1 MPPMPSFATDKGQL
15 DLQSEVIPAGKP
27 TMTTTT
33 QAPHTAATRPL
44 ELGAAAVVVFLCLC
58 WGFNQ
63 VAVKLA
69 LTDIPPLT
77 QAAIRS
83 AGAALI
89 IWIYARSRG
98 ISLDL
103 GGETMKAGL
112 LAGFLFGLEFIFIY
126 PSLLYTTASRATLF
140 IYVAPFVVVLGAH
153 VLVPSDRFRWT
164 QWAGLLM
171 SFSGLVLAF
180 GVPTP
185 SANANQF
192 LGDLLALAGG
202 IAWGLTT
209 LVVKSSALAR
219 AAPEKT
225 LQYQLVI
232 SAPMLAVAAWLLGET
247 ITSMPGALALTS
259 LVYQTVWVVSLT
271 FLIWFIMVS
280 KYSASRLSAFT
291 FLTPLFGVFAG
302 YLVMGDPITPPFAG
316 AVALV
321 IGGLILV
328 NRPR

>member
-1 MPPMPSFATDKGQL
+1 
-15 DLQSEVIPAGKP
+15 
-27 TMTTTT
+27 MTSTT

-44 ELGAAAVVVFLCLC
+44 DLSAAAIVVFLCLC

-69 LTDIPPLT
+69 LTDIPPFT
-77 QAAIRS
+77 QAWIRS
-83 AGAALI
+83 AGAAAI
-89 IWIYARSRG
+89 IWLYARTRG
-98 ISLDL
+98 ISLDFR
-103 GGETMKAGL
+103 GETLRAGL
-112 LAGFLFGLEFIFIY
+112 LAGVLFGLEFIFIY
-126 PSLLYTTASRATLF
+126 RALLYTTASRATLF
-140 IYVAPFVVVLGAH
+140 IYVAPFVVVLGSH
-153 VLVPSDRFRWT
+153 VLVPNDRFRWT

-171 SFSGLVLAF
+171 SFAGLLLAF
-180 GVPTP
+180 GLPTP
-185 SANANQF
+185 SANANQL
-192 LGDLLALAGG
+192 LGDVLALGGG

-209 LVVKSSALAR
+209 LVVKSSSLAY

-232 SAPMLAVAAWLLGET
+232 SAPMLALAAVLFGET
-247 ITSMPGALALTS
+247 MTQMPGTLPLAS
-259 LVYQTVWVVSLT
+259 LIYQTVWVVSLT
-271 FLIWFIMVS
+271 FLIWFTMVA

-302 YLVMGDPITPPFAG
+302 HLVLGDPITPAFAG

>member
-1 MPPMPSFATDKGQL
+1 
-15 DLQSEVIPAGKP
+15 
-27 TMTTTT
+27 MTSTL

-44 ELGAAAVVVFLCLC
+44 ELSAAAVVVFLCLC

-69 LTDIPPLT
+69 LPDIPPLT
-77 QAAIRS
+77 QAWIRS
-83 AGAALI
+83 AFAALI
-89 IWIYARSRG
+89 IWIYARTRG

-103 GGETMKAGL
+103 RGETLKAGL
-112 LAGFLFGLEFIFIY
+112 LAGLLFGLEFIFIY
-126 PSLLYTTASRATLF
+126 RSLLFTTASRATLF
-140 IYVAPFVVVLGAH
+140 IYVAPFVVVLGSH
-153 VLVPSDRFRWT
+153 FLVPSDRFRLS
-164 QWAGLLM
+164 QWVGLLM
-171 SFSGLVLAF
+171 SFAGLLLAF
-180 GVPTP
+180 GLPTP
-185 SANANQF
+185 SANANQL
-192 LGDLLALAGG
+192 LGDVLALAGG
-202 IAWGLTT
+202 IAWGFTT
-209 LVVKSSALAR
+209 LVVKSTSLAR

-232 SAPMLAVAAWLLGET
+232 SVPMLALSAWLFGET
-247 ITSMPGALALTS
+247 ITRMPGTVALAS

-271 FLIWFIMVS
+271 FLIWFMMVA

-302 YLVMGDPITPPFAG
+302 HVVLGDPITPAFAG

>member
-1 MPPMPSFATDKGQL
+1 
-15 DLQSEVIPAGKP
+15 
-27 TMTTTT
+27 MTSTT

-44 ELGAAAVVVFLCLC
+44 DLGAAAIVVFLCLC

-69 LTDIPPLT
+69 LTDIPPFT
-77 QAAIRS
+77 QAWIRS

-89 IWIYARSRG
+89 IWLYARTRG

-103 GGETMKAGL
+103 RGETLRAGL
-112 LAGFLFGLEFIFIY
+112 LAGVLFGLEFIFIY
-126 PSLLYTTASRATLF
+126 RALLYTTASRATLF
-140 IYVAPFVVVLGAH
+140 IYAAPFVVVLGSH
-153 VLVPSDRFRWT
+153 ILVPNDRFRWT
-164 QWAGLLM
+164 QWAGLIM
-171 SFSGLVLAF
+171 SFAGLLLAF
-180 GVPTP
+180 GLPTP
-185 SANANQF
+185 SANANQL
-192 LGDLLALAGG
+192 LGDVLALGGG

-209 LVVKSSALAR
+209 LVVKSSSLAQ

-232 SAPMLAVAAWLLGET
+232 SAPMLALAAVLSGET
-247 ITSMPGALALTS
+247 MTQMPGTLPLAS
-259 LVYQTVWVVSLT
+259 LIYQTVWVVSLT
-271 FLIWFIMVS
+271 FLIWFTMVA

-302 YLVMGDPITPPFAG
+302 HLVLGDPITPAFAG

>member
-1 MPPMPSFATDKGQL
+1 
-15 DLQSEVIPAGKP
+15 
-27 TMTTTT
+27 MTSTTR
-33 QAPHTAATRPL
+33 APHTAATRPL
-44 ELGAAAVVVFLCLC
+44 ELSAAAVVVFLCLC

-77 QAAIRS
+77 QAWVRS
-83 AGAALI
+83 AGAAVI
-89 IWIYARSRG
+89 IWIYARTRG

-103 GGETMKAGL
+103 RGETLRAGL
-112 LAGFLFGLEFIFIY
+112 IAGFLFGLEFIFIY
-126 PSLLYTTASRATLF
+126 RGLLFTTASRATLF
-140 IYVAPFVVVLGAH
+140 IYVAPFVVVLGSH
-153 VLVPSDRFRWT
+153 FLVPSDRFRWT

-171 SFSGLVLAF
+171 SFAGLLLAF
-180 GVPTP
+180 GLPTP
-185 SANANQF
+185 SANANQL
-192 LGDLLALAGG
+192 LGDVLALAGG

-209 LVVKSSALAR
+209 LVVKSTSLAR

-232 SAPMLAVAAWLLGET
+232 SAPMLAAAAWLFGEA
-247 ITSMPGALALTS
+247 ITQMPGAVALTS

-271 FLIWFIMVS
+271 FLIWFMMVA

-302 YLVMGDPITPPFAG
+302 HVVLGDPITLAFAG

-321 IGGLILV
+321 IGGLYLV
-328 NRPR
+328 NRPQ

>member
-1 MPPMPSFATDKGQL
+1 
-15 DLQSEVIPAGKP
+15 
-27 TMTTTT
+27 MTSTTR
-33 QAPHTAATRPL
+33 APHTAATRPL
-44 ELGAAAVVVFLCLC
+44 ELSAAAVVVFLCLC

-77 QAAIRS
+77 QAWIRS

-89 IWIYARSRG
+89 IWIYARTRG

-103 GGETMKAGL
+103 RGETLKAGL
-112 LAGFLFGLEFIFIY
+112 VAGVLFGLEFIFIY
-126 PSLLYTTASRATLF
+126 RALLFTTASRATLF
-140 IYVAPFVVVLGAH
+140 IYVAPFVVVLGSH
-153 VLVPSDRFRWT
+153 FLVPNDRFRWS

-171 SFSGLVLAF
+171 SFAGLLLAF

-185 SANANQF
+185 SANANQL
-192 LGDLLALAGG
+192 LGDLLALGGG

-209 LVVKSSALAR
+209 LVVKSSSLAHT
-219 AAPEKT
+219 APEKT

-232 SAPMLAVAAWLLGET
+232 SAPMLAISAWLFGEA
-247 ITSMPGALALTS
+247 ITQMPGTVALTS
-259 LVYQTVWVVSLT
+259 LVYQTIWVVSLT
-271 FLIWFIMVS
+271 FLIWFMMVA

-302 YLVMGDPITPPFAG
+302 HLVLGDPITPAFAG

>member
-1 MPPMPSFATDKGQL
+1 
-15 DLQSEVIPAGKP
+15 
-27 TMTTTT
+27 MTTTT

-69 LTDIPPLT
+69 LPDIPPLT

-89 IWIYARSRG
+89 IWIYARTRG

-153 VLVPSDRFRWT
+153 FLVPSDRFRWT

-209 LVVKSSALAR
+209 LVVKSTSLSR

-232 SAPMLAVAAWLLGET
+232 SVPMLAVAAWLLGET

-271 FLIWFIMVS
+271 FLIWFTMVS

>member
-1 MPPMPSFATDKGQL
+1 
-15 DLQSEVIPAGKP
+15 
-27 TMTTTT
+27 MTSAT

-44 ELGAAAVVVFLCLC
+44 ELGATVLIVFLCLC

-69 LTDIPPLT
+69 LPDIPPLT

-83 AGAALI
+83 AGAALV
-89 IWIYARSRG
+89 IWAYARWRG

-103 GGETMKAGL
+103 RGNTLTVGILVGI
-112 LAGFLFGLEFIFIY
+112 GFGLEFIFIY
-126 PSLLYTTASRATLF
+126 RSLLFTTASRASLF
-140 IYVAPFVVVLGAH
+140 IYVAPFVVVLGSH
-153 VLVPSDRFRWT
+153 FLVPSDRFRWT

-171 SFSGLVLAF
+171 SFAGLMLAF

-185 SANANQF
+185 AANPQQMF
-192 LGDLLALAGG
+192 GDALALAGG

-209 LVVKSSALAR
+209 LMVKSSRLAQ

-225 LQYQLVI
+225 LQYQLVT
-232 SAPMLAVAAWLLGET
+232 SVPMLALSAWLFGEQ
-247 ITSMPGALALTS
+247 ITQMPGAVAVTS
-259 LVYQTVWVVSLT
+259 LLYQTLWVVALT
-271 FLIWFIMVS
+271 FLIWFKMVA

-291 FLTPLFGVFAG
+291 FLTPLFGVVAG
-302 YLVMGDPITPPFAG
+302 HLVLGDPITPVFAG

>member
-1 MPPMPSFATDKGQL
+1 
-15 DLQSEVIPAGKP
+15 
-27 TMTTTT
+27 MTTTAP
-33 QAPHTAATRPL
+33 APHTAATRPL
-44 ELGAAAVVVFLCLC
+44 ELSAAAVVVFLCLC

-77 QAAIRS
+77 QAWVRS

-89 IWIYARSRG
+89 IWLYARFRG
-98 ISLDL
+98 ISLDFR
-103 GGETMKAGL
+103 GETLRAGL
-112 LAGFLFGLEFIFIY
+112 LAGFLFGLEFVFIY
-126 PSLLYTTASRATLF
+126 RALLFTTASRATLF

-153 VLVPSDRFRWT
+153 FLVPNDRFRWS
-164 QWAGLLM
+164 QWAGLVM
-171 SFSGLVLAF
+171 SFVGLLVAF
-180 GVPTP
+180 GLPTP
-185 SANANQF
+185 AANANQA
-192 LGDLLALAGG
+192 LGDILALLGG

-209 LVVKSSALAR
+209 LVVKSTSLAR
-219 AAPEKT
+219 TAPEKT
-225 LQYQLVI
+225 LQYQLVVSVPI
-232 SAPMLAVAAWLLGET
+232 LALSAWLFGET
-247 ITSMPGALALTS
+247 ITQMPGALPLAS
-259 LVYQTVWVVSLT
+259 LIYQTVWVVALT
-271 FLIWFIMVS
+271 FLIWFMMVA

-302 YLVMGDPITPPFAG
+302 HLVLGDPITPAFAG

>member
-1 MPPMPSFATDKGQL
+1 
-15 DLQSEVIPAGKP
+15 
-27 TMTTTT
+27 MTTTA

-44 ELGAAAVVVFLCLC
+44 ELSAAAVVVFLCLC

-77 QAAIRS
+77 QAWVRS

-89 IWIYARSRG
+89 IWLYARIRG
-98 ISLDL
+98 ISLDFR
-103 GGETMKAGL
+103 GETLRAGL
-112 LAGFLFGLEFIFIY
+112 LAGFLFGLEFVFIY
-126 PSLLYTTASRATLF
+126 RALLFTTASRATLF

-153 VLVPSDRFRWT
+153 FLVPNDRFRWS
-164 QWAGLLM
+164 QWAGLVM
-171 SFSGLVLAF
+171 SFAGLLLAF
-180 GVPTP
+180 GLPTP
-185 SANANQF
+185 AANANQA
-192 LGDLLALAGG
+192 LGDLLALLGG
-202 IAWGLTT
+202 IAWGFTT
-209 LVVKSSALAR
+209 LVVKSTSLAR
-219 AAPEKT
+219 TAPEKT
-225 LQYQLVI
+225 LQYQLVVSVPI
-232 SAPMLAVAAWLLGET
+232 LALSAWLFGET
-247 ITSMPGALALTS
+247 ITQMPGALPLAS
-259 LVYQTVWVVSLT
+259 LIYQTVWVVALT
-271 FLIWFIMVS
+271 FLIWFMMVA

-302 YLVMGDPITPPFAG
+302 HLVLGDPITPAFAG